1 MCSVVPNPI
10 YFDQSNV
17 VKVHC
22 FIAVQDLHSVCANS
36 GRALTLHTSPVTI
49 MNTQAQRLSCLQQP
63 QSNTLAFFVK
73 TSPGQNLN
81 ITLIDFGAV
90 ASGGWHSC
98 VNYGRVIESKT
109 QQQTMICGGQERR
122 KPIMVSNSNQ
132 IEIRLEKH
140 IEAQFALN
148 FQSRYTDYIRIST

>member
-1 MCSVVPNPI
+1 MCP
-10 YFDQSNV
+10 
-17 VKVHC
+17 
-22 FIAVQDLHSVCANS
+22 IAVQDIHPVCTNS
-36 GRALTLHTSPVTI
+36 GRVLTLRTSPVTVL
-49 MNTQAQRLSCLQQP
+49 NTQVQGLPCLQQP
-63 QSNTLAFFVK
+63 QSNTLAFFVR
-73 TSPGQNLN
+73 TSPGQNMN

-90 ASGGWHSC
+90 ASSGWHSC

-148 FQSRYTDYIRIST
+148 FQSRYTN